1 MKLFWWELS
10 DISLLE
16 HAVFTLK
23 DVPPST
29 MYQQLILLHCLTAIK
44 SVFAI

>member
-1 MKLFWWELS
+1 MKMFSWELF

-16 HAVFTLK
+16 HTVFTLK
-23 DVPPST
+23 DLPSST
-29 MYQQLILLHCLTAIK
+29 MHQQLILLHCLTAIK